1 MASTLALERLIGTSV
16 GSTLG
21 AAFKVL
27 DARIRQFGQLSNKR
41 TVELDRVGQSLGVS
55 SELLDPSAGDP
66 AGTPAYDAQGSVAL
80 LKRIAGH
87 VQVISFKVADIARG
101 RSQSRVSLLFVKV
114 GREGTTQPPAL
125 APSVTATREADVP
138 APQSTDEVA
147 PPAAGASSSV
157 WSKASGAFDGA
168 MNGVDDALRPATD
181 RLAVG
186 ITHIANGF
194 TALSDNAKLAVMGAA
209 AAGATL
215 VTLKTPL
222 NAFKLSKGLLEIGRD
237 LQGGDGG
244 EKDAEKAGGTV
255 LDTVLKVVDAF
266 GEAMGGDDAQEGSEP
281 QKVFVLNA
289 QDFCC
294 GAINTGG
301 GRRSKKKRGNSRSSS
316 SRSPPPSP
324 APAPA
329 AGWAKIK
336 GYLGKAGTA
345 MKGVRAPAALE
356 AVYKAGKTF
365 LTAETAEQK
374 AEGYGGAVGGFGGA
388 LAGAAM
394 GAFVPVVGPAIGAV
408 IGGIAG
414 TEWGASLAK
423 KWFAG
428 DEATK
433 PAASEPAQLSRSL
446 GEVARSIHPGAGEPM
461 TMLSLPP
468 ALQPVGPA
476 PQPITQQI
484 TFAPH
489 MPITVQGSVT
499 DAAQLALNIEPIVRR
514 QFDEMTRMAAN
525 RQLADPTHV

>member
-1 MASTLALERLIGTSV
+1 MASTLAVEKMIGASV
-16 GSTLG
+16 DATVG
-21 AAFKVL
+21 AAFKAL
-27 DARIRQFGQLSNKR
+27 EERIRQLRALSNKR
-41 TVELDRVGQSLGVS
+41 IAGLGTLGQSLGLS
-55 SELLDPSAGDP
+55 GMLLDNPPEAALKAETHESHS
-66 AGTPAYDAQGSVAL
+66 SVAL

-101 RSQSRVSLLFVKV
+101 LSQSRVSLVLVKV
-114 GREGTTQPPAL
+114 GREGAPQPPVS
-125 APSVTATREADVP
+125 APPVATARDAAQP
-138 APQSTDEVA
+138 AAPSTDEAV
-147 PPAAGASSSV
+147 PTSTGTSSV
-157 WSKASGAFDGA
+157 WGKASDAFDGA
-168 MNGVDDALRPATD
+168 MKGVDDALRPATD
-181 RLAVG
+181 RLAMG

-222 NAFKLSKGLLEIGRD
+222 NAFKLGKGLLEIGRD
-237 LQGGDGG
+237 LQGGESGEEEAESKTGG
-244 EKDAEKAGGTV
+244 SV
-255 LDTVLKVVDAF
+255 LDTALKVIDAF
-266 GEAMGGDDAQEGSEP
+266 DEAMGGDDTEEGAEP
-281 QKVFVLNA
+281 QKVFVVNA

-294 GAINTGG
+294 GAG
-301 GRRSKKKRGNSRSSS
+301 GRRGKKKGGKRRSSS
-316 SRSPPPSP
+316 SRPPSPPPSP
-324 APAPA
+324 APAG
-329 AGWAKIK
+329 GWAKIK

-345 MKGVRAPAALE
+345 MKSVRAPAALE

-374 AEGYGGAVGGFGGA
+374 ADGYGGAVGGLGGA
-388 LAGAAM
+388 LAGAAL

-414 TEWGASLAK
+414 SEWGASLAR
-423 KWFAG
+423 KWFAS
-428 DEATK
+428 DDPAT
-433 PAASEPAQLSRSL
+433 PAVSEPTHLSTSL
-446 GEVARSIHPGAGEPM
+446 GEVARSINPGAGEPM

-468 ALQPVGPA
+468 APPPMGPA

-499 DAAQLALNIEPIVRR
+499 DPARLALDIEPIVRR

>member
-1 MASTLALERLIGTSV
+1 MASTLALERVIGASV
-16 GSTLG
+16 DSTVG

-27 DARIRQFGQLSNKR
+27 DARIRQLAQLSDKR
-41 TVELDRVGQSLGVS
+41 TAELDTVGQSLGLSRV
-55 SELLDPSAGDP
+55 LLDPSPGKP
-66 AGTPAYDAQGSVAL
+66 VGTQAHDAQGSLAL

-87 VQVISFKVADIARG
+87 VQVISFKLADIARG
-101 RSQSRVSLLFVKV
+101 RSQPRVSLVFVKV
-114 GREGTTQPPAL
+114 AQEAVARPPAL
-125 APSVTATREADVP
+125 APSAVATRAADVP
-138 APQSTDEVA
+138 APQSTDEVT
-147 PPAAGASSSV
+147 PPVAGAPSSV
-157 WSKASGAFDGA
+157 WGKASDAFDGV
-168 MNGVDDALRPATD
+168 MSGVDDALRPATE

-194 TALSDNAKLAVMGAA
+194 TALSDNAKLAVIGAA

-215 VTLKTPL
+215 ATLKTPL
-222 NAFKLSKGLLEIGRD
+222 NAFKLGKGLLEIGRD
-237 LQGGDGG
+237 LQGADGG
-244 EKDAEKAGGTV
+244 EGDAEKAGGTV
-255 LDTVLKVVDAF
+255 LDTALKVVDAF

-281 QKVFVLNA
+281 QKVFVVNA

-294 GAINTGG
+294 GATSTGG
-301 GRRSKKKRGNSRSSS
+301 GRASKKKSGKRGSSS
-316 SRSPPPSP
+316 SRSRSRSP
-324 APAPA
+324 APAG
-329 AGWAKIK
+329 GWAKIK
-336 GYLGKAGTA
+336 GYFGTAGAA

-365 LTAETAEQK
+365 LTAETKEQK

-408 IGGIAG
+408 IGGIVG
-414 TEWGASLAK
+414 TEWGASLAR

-428 DEATK
+428 DEAAT
-433 PAASEPAQLSRSL
+433 PAASAPTHLSTSL

-461 TMLSLPP
+461 TVLSLPP
-468 ALQPVGPA
+468 APQPAGPA
-476 PQPITQQI
+476 LQPITQQI